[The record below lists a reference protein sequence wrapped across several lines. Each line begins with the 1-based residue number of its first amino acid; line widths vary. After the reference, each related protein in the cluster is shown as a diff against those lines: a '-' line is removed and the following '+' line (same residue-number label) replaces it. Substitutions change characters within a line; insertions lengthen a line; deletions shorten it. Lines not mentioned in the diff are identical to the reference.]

1 MIIDFHTHAFSD
13 KIVEKAMGSL
23 TQTSGIKPYTN
34 GTIKGLLAHMD
45 ECGVDKSVVLPIAT
59 KPAQQKIINSWAKEI
74 MSDRIYPFGSVHPD
88 AEDACDELEQ
98 IKKSGLY
105 GIKLHP
111 DYQNFFADDEKA
123 YPIYEKCQML
133 GLPVL
138 FHAGYDPLSPDKVH
152 GKPKAFAQVHNDFP
166 NLTMILAHLG
176 GMYRWE
182 QVERYIA
189 GTDGEVYLDISF
201 TAGEI
206 GRKILERIINKHGA
220 DRILMAS
227 DCPWDSPANEIS
239 MIKKLDISEDDKKK
253 ILYKNAARLLKIQLD
268 Q

>member
-13 KIVEKAMGSL
+13 KIVEKAMENL
-23 TQTSGIKPYTN
+23 VKTSGVKPYTD
-34 GTIKGLLAHMD
+34 GSIKGLLAHMD
-45 ECGVDKSVVLPIAT
+45 ECGIDKSVLLPIAT
-59 KPAQQKIINSWAKEI
+59 KPSQQKIINSWANEV

-88 AEDACDELEQ
+88 AEDKLEELEN
-98 IKKSGLY
+98 IKNLGLY
-105 GIKLHP
+105 GVKLHP
-111 DYQNFFADDEKA
+111 DYQGFHADDEKA
-123 YPIYEKCQML
+123 YPIYEKCAQL

-152 GKPKAFAQVHNDFP
+152 GKPKAFAHVHKDFP
-166 NLTMILAHLG
+166 KLTMILAHLG

-189 GTDGEVYLDISF
+189 GSEGEIYLDVSF

-206 GRKILERIINKHGA
+206 GKKILERIVAKHGC

-227 DCPWDSPANEIS
+227 DCPWDSPLNEIK
-239 MIKKLDISEDDKKK
+239 MINKLKISEEDKQK
-253 ILYKNAARLLKIQLD
+253 ILYKNAARLLKISV
-268 Q
+268 